1 MAVVQSAGC
10 AKAAA
15 LPGCPYHR
23 SMLRNV
29 SSVRIKDLAS
39 VQYVGLA
46 GISASCH
53 DAVKRLV
60 QFGDRIERARLLT
73 CQGQHAL
80 LLTLEPE
87 ELIVVKSGFSSGY
100 GGEGPRTL
108 AEVLRLLDALSVE
121 IEECEVSEIVLE
133 HVDASALT
141 VKDLEAI
148 QSAPPV
154 RPRRWHDYI
163 YHVLGPTE
171 DRLPVWGNFRPVMPW
186 AIIDR
191 RIIDLAL
198 QFSDRPDD
206 SILKGFRRLEDC
218 IRTRTGL
225 DEHGAR
231 LFANAF
237 TGEDAKLEWD
247 VKDKAEQTGR
257 AQLFSA
263 AFMAYRNPRA
273 HRELDHDY
281 VSLHTE
287 FLMLNHLFA
296 LERQAV
302 HRTAPP

>member
-1 MAVVQSAGC
+1 MSLDTLQSYRCNCGMDRP
-10 AKAAA
+10 AA
-15 LPGCPYHR
+15 LLSRKAWHERQNRRSVAGPANPRSSIQAVCPRWLLCSAPVARKPQPWPGRPYHR

-53 DAVKRLV
+53 DAVKRMV

-73 CQGQHAL
+73 CKGQHAL
-80 LLTLEPE
+80 LLTMEPE

-121 IEECEVSEIVLE
+121 IEECEVSDIVLE
-133 HVDASALT
+133 HVEASALT

-163 YHVLGPTE
+163 YDVLGPTE

-206 SILKGFRRLEDC
+206 SILRL
-218 IRTRTGL
+218 
-225 DEHGAR
+225 
-231 LFANAF
+231 
-237 TGEDAKLEWD
+237 
-247 VKDKAEQTGR
+247 
-257 AQLFSA
+257 
-263 AFMAYRNPRA
+263 
-273 HRELDHDY
+273 
-281 VSLHTE
+281 
-287 FLMLNHLFA
+287 
-296 LERQAV
+296 
-302 HRTAPP
+302 PPA